1 MLQSCRRSLYTKITH
16 DNFFFKLFFYGHF
29 QKSFCGVNNDTPL
42 VRRKSSNYTLMGQ
55 KYEKNGKFVLF
66 SKFSYKPFPTRFFGW
81 PFVIEK
87 CYCLFGRNWARP
99 LSTAKPECIGN
110 KIDIDKSKFETS
122 FQALTI
128 KKCARIKNNVLWWK
142 YCTYY

>member
-1 MLQSCRRSLYTKITH
+1 MIWSLASGVFCAKKTLQSCRRSLNTKITH
-16 DNFFFKLFFYGHF
+16 DNFFFQTFFYGHF

-87 CYCLFGRNWARP
+87 YYCLFGYLQFFDRRVAIFFCHNFFCNGEILNFPVWDNE
-99 LSTAKPECIGN
+99 KMM
-110 KIDIDKSKFETS
+110 F
-122 FQALTI
+122 
-128 KKCARIKNNVLWWK
+128 
-142 YCTYY
+142 